1 MFRECQPQLKILRAT
16 RTSNLTAGGVM
27 QQRQALSAKS
37 NATVT
42 DDGYTP
48 RAYTDYRII

>member
-1 MFRECQPQLKILRAT
+1 MFRECQPQLKNRRA
-16 RTSNLTAGGVM
+16 TSNLTTRGGVM